1 MFHVKHCPDMVL
13 FCVPWGREP
22 ADPDGP
28 CPLGTQTHR
37 RPFDTPLARLL
48 SVRRWLAIPHS
59 SLIPSRPEGPYRGT
73 GAVWVIV
80 IGVFIGNQLFDAAEN
95 FLLFL
100 AVGLGIAWIWRETCK
115 FLFFRPILR
124 NCERTPDRLGYIAAR
139 EIHAAALSWRILYFQ
154 AAVLPLLFA
163 ASVAASSWPALPVEL
178 RIALPVMIGLAG
190 LNLAHLF
197 VLKRR
202 RVGAKAAA
210 PAP

>member
-1 MFHVKHCPDMVL
+1 MSWLRQSRALCFGRNDRGNTVFYFPGPAVVPRRGYIVTSDAVTAKLRKTLDACLRAL
-13 FCVPWGREP
+13 F
-22 ADPDGP
+22 
-28 CPLGTQTHR
+28 
-37 RPFDTPLARLL
+37 
-48 SVRRWLAIPHS
+48 
-59 SLIPSRPEGPYRGT
+59 
-73 GAVWVIV
+73 WVIV

-100 AVGLGIAWIWRETCK
+100 AVGLGIAWIYRETCK

-124 NCERTPDRLGYIAAR
+124 NCERTPDRLGYTAAR

-190 LNLAHLF
+190 LNIAHLF

-202 RVGAKAAA
+202 QAGGKAAA
-210 PAP
+210 PTA